1 MADNPFEF
9 PSIKKSITDF
19 LDDEDG
25 NITRSKMVMLGSML
39 LVMTTLFAIQA
50 AAKHRSHSSHRSHFS
65 HRSHSNSHGSHS
77 NHGSHGSHSSHAS
90 HTSHQND
97 AYHSNSLYSAE
108 GDVAYG
114 PTIWSVPGVNN
125 QVTSGSSVPSLC
137 GGAGGSYYGATTI
150 GSTSSNGT
158 SGHITGDSMLPNLT
172 PYSGGE
178 GVGVVSA
185 PPVPDTIPIEDFG
198 EVASE

>member
-1 MADNPFEF
+1 MQSFLWRVEKYFRTRKQILAFENF
-9 PSIKKSITDF
+9 RVRRLISINALNFHI
-19 LDDEDG
+19 
-25 NITRSKMVMLGSML
+25 
-39 LVMTTLFAIQA
+39 
-50 AAKHRSHSSHRSHFS
+50 
-65 HRSHSNSHGSHS
+65 SHS
-77 NHGSHGSHSSHAS
+77 NHDSHGSHSSHASHSS

-125 QVTSGSSVPSLC
+125 QVTSGSSVPSLG

-150 GSTSSNGT
+150 GGTSSNGT